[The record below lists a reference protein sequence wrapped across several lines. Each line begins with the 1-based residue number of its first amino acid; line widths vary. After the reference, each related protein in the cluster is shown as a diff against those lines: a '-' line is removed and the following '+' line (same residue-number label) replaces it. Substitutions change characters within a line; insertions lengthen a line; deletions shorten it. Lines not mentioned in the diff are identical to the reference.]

1 MWKKKERN
9 VQMFHGSASATT
21 IVDKVVTDDGVA
33 SVKTVSKSLKERY
46 KELPEKENFSLEAQ
60 LKAGVKLQEVNS
72 NVLSPEE
79 PNLEKLP
86 NEPVE
91 STESSDTTE

>member
-21 IVDKVVTDDGVA
+21 IVDKVVTDDGVT

-60 LKAGVKLQEVNS
+60 LKAGVKLQVVNS
-72 NVLSPEE
+72 NVLSPDE
-79 PNLEKLP
+79 PNLSQLP

-91 STESSDTTE
+91 PVEPTEPTE

>member
-9 VQMFHGSASATT
+9 VQMFHGSASSTT
-21 IVDKVVTDDGVA
+21 IVDKVVTDDGVT
-33 SVKTVSKSLKERY
+33 SVKIVSKSLQERY

-72 NVLSPEE
+72 NVLSPDE
-79 PNLEKLP
+79 PDLSQLP
-86 NEPVE
+86 NESVEPVE
-91 STESSDTTE
+91 PIEPTE

>member
-9 VQMFHGSASATT
+9 VQMFHGSASSTT
-21 IVDKVVTDDGVA
+21 IVDKVVTDDGVT
-33 SVKTVSKSLKERY
+33 SVKIVSKSLKERY

-72 NVLSPEE
+72 NVLSPDE
-79 PNLEKLP
+79 PDLSQLP
-86 NEPVE
+86 NESVE
-91 STESSDTTE
+91 STEPTESTE

>member
-9 VQMFHGSASATT
+9 VQMFHGSASSTT
-21 IVDKVVTDDGVA
+21 IVDKVVTDDGVT
-33 SVKTVSKSLKERY
+33 SVKIVSKSLKERY

-72 NVLSPEE
+72 NVLSPDE
-79 PNLEKLP
+79 PDLTQLP
-86 NEPVE
+86 KETVEPVE
-91 STESSDTTE
+91 PTEPTE

>member
-1 MWKKKERN
+1 MFKKKERN
-9 VQMFHGSASATT
+9 VQLFHGSASSTT
-21 IVDKVVTDDGVA
+21 IVDKVVTDDGVT
-33 SVKTVSKSLKERY
+33 SVKIVSKSLKERY

-72 NVLSPEE
+72 NVLSPDE
-79 PNLEKLP
+79 PDLSQLP

-91 STESSDTTE
+91 STESTEPTE